1 MNVREFL
8 DVCDEIDELA
18 LNYKGHYVYS
28 GDMDK
33 LLESDTNSDKEL
45 LEKKINRIEIGDCE
59 LIVYIS

>member
-1 MNVREFL
+1 M
-8 DVCDEIDELA
+8 A

-45 LEKKINRIEIGDCE
+45 LEKEINRIEIGDCE